1 VFAARAKLERELGA
15 SCIKGVFLDEL
26 APDAGRHEGPIVDE
40 CGILCGVQALSMANA
55 QIEARRE

>member
-1 VFAARAKLERELGA
+1 VGA

-40 CGILCGVQALSMANA
+40 CGILCGVMSMEAA
-55 QIEARRE
+55 Q